1 MSICSAEDECIELCR
16 FSEREKRFDG
26 LRASERH
33 KVSVQG
39 GYPRERTPVRL
50 QDIYKEDA
58 SSDRLIQ
65 DLPNPFTDGKQQNA
79 PAKVL

>member
-1 MSICSAEDECIELCR
+1 MSIWLAEDECIGFCR

-26 LRASERH
+26 LQALERH

-39 GYPRERTPVRL
+39 GDYPMERTPVRL

-58 SSDRLIQ
+58 SSDRLTQ
-65 DLPNPFTDGKQQNA
+65 DLPNPFTEGK
-79 PAKVL
+79 